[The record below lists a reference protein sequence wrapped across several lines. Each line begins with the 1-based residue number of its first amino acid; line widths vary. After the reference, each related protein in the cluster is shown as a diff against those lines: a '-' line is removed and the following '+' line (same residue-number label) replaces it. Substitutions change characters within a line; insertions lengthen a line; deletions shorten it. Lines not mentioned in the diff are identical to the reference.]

1 VSQAE
6 SIYDICLSKLRM
18 NHNNID
24 PYLLMKIMYLER
36 TVSTNIALG
45 QKGELPNVPPMVE
58 IEIKFKKGTNTGKVV
73 SDMQS
78 RGIPAMLHGDEVFM
92 KSTMTASD
100 LCDIASNQDVEM
112 IHGTATPASF

>member
-1 VSQAE
+1 
-6 SIYDICLSKLRM
+6 
-18 NHNNID
+18 
-24 PYLLMKIMYLER
+24 MKIMYLER
-36 TVSTNIALG
+36 TASTTMALD
-45 QKGELPNVPPMVE
+45 QKGELPNPPPMLEV
-58 IEIKFKKGTNTGKVV
+58 EIKFKKGADTSRVV

-78 RGIPAMLHGDEVFM
+78 RGIPAMLHGDEVFT